1 MYFDYSEQAVKAAEC
16 YVWTERGQGP
26 GFLVSDGGHVI
37 TNYQVIAGATQFR
50 VRFSRESGYRQAH
63 ASYQDP
69 AHDLAVLV
77 TTPPVGINHVDPAI
91 AAEVLNIPISALGYG
106 PDILPTPNS
115 GDYDIPGIF
124 PTPNSGDYND
134 IPGIFPT
141 PNSGDYNDVPGILP
155 TPRNRRDDSGVTR
168 TPRNRVTQTRRNRDD
183 DFGIVPTANA
193 SYAQI
198 WRSFTATIPGRLLTT
213 SFLSGVGLA
222 VLWLI
227 AWSYLAPG
235 VGWLSGEQAVLVVFI
250 VGAVGGVALFRNWI
264 FKRKPNRRR

>member
-1 MYFDYSEQAVKAAEC
+1 MYFDSSEQSVKAAAC
-16 YVWTERGQGP
+16 SVQTRRGQGTS
-26 GFLVSDGGHVI
+26 FLVNYEGHIV
-37 TNYQVIAGATQFR
+37 TNHHVIAGETQIG
-50 VRFSRESGYRQAH
+50 VRFTRESGYRQARVVD
-63 ASYQDP
+63 QDP
-69 AHDLAVLV
+69 TDDFAMLV
-77 TTPPVGINHVDPAI
+77 TTPPVGIQPLHPAI
-91 AAEVLNIPISALGYG
+91 AAEVLNIPISALGLG

-124 PTPNSGDYND
+124 PTASGGDYND
-134 IPGIFPT
+134 I
-141 PNSGDYNDVPGILP
+141 PGILP
-155 TPRNRRDDSGVTR
+155 TPRNRSEHSGVTR
-168 TPRNRVTQTRRNRDD
+168 TPRNRGTQTRRNRDD

-213 SFLSGVGLA
+213 AFLSGVGLA

-235 VGWLSGEQAVLVVFI
+235 VEWLSGEQAVLVVFI
-250 VGAVGGVALFRNWI
+250 AGAVGSVALFRNWI

>member
-1 MYFDYSEQAVKAAEC
+1 MYLDSEQAVKAAAC
-16 YVWTERGQGP
+16 YVQTQRGQGT
-26 GFLVSDGGHVI
+26 GFLVSGEGHVV
-37 TNYQVIAGATQFR
+37 TNHHVIAGETQVG
-50 VRFSRESGYRQAH
+50 VRFTHDAGYRQAH
-63 ASYQDP
+63 VVRQEPTYDFAM
-69 AHDLAVLV
+69 LV
-77 TTPPVGINHVDPAI
+77 TTTPVGIQPLHLAI
-91 AAEVLNIPISALGYG
+91 AAEVLKIPISALGQG

-124 PTPNSGDYND
+124 PTASGGDYND

-141 PNSGDYNDVPGILP
+141 PNSGDYNDIPGILP
-155 TPRNRRDDSGVTR
+155 TPRNRSDHSGVTR
-168 TPRNRVTQTRRNRDD
+168 TPRNRGTQTRRNRDD

-235 VGWLSGEQAVLVVFI
+235 VEWLSGEQAVLVVFI
-250 VGAVGGVALFRNWI
+250 TGAVGGVALFRNWI